1 MSEQTQSIG
10 GPGEAAAVAGANAAN
25 AVGHED
31 LLQLVTFVVGDE
43 EFGIPILSV
52 HEINRMLEITKVPQS
67 PPFVDGVINL
77 RGKIIPVVNLRE
89 RFGLPPTEI
98 GKDSR
103 IVVIEIS
110 GRIIGFTVDKV
121 NEVLRVPANVVDDA
135 PDMVAGIDS
144 AYIEGVGKLEDRL
157 LILLSLDRLFGG
169 EELDAIDE
177 AAA

>member
-1 MSEQTQSIG
+1 MTRG
-10 GPGEAAAVAGANAAN
+10 DTDTAALTAVPNDAEAANAAR
-25 AVGHED
+25 ED

-52 HEINRMLEITKVPQS
+52 HEINRMLEITRVPQS

-89 RFGLPPTEI
+89 RFGLARTEL

-103 IVVIEIS
+103 IIVVEIA
-110 GRIIGFTVDKV
+110 GRIVGFTVDRV
-121 NEVLRVPANVVDDA
+121 NEVLRIESGVVDDA

-157 LILLSLDRLFGG
+157 LILLSLERLFGN
-169 EELDAIDE
+169 EELNAIDK